1 VSVLLASANILERV
15 ADHPW
20 PGCQIHLFGMTVT
33 LMSNGIAAMI
43 LAAGLLLAIVLPL
56 SWRRRTVPRG
66 AAGVLEVVVYF
77 VRDMIARPAL
87 HDRAE
92 PFLPLLLTLFT
103 FILTVNLMGIL
114 PLEALLKLVPGLPPI
129 GGVATSIPTVTGAL
143 ASISL
148 VTIVFSGLTRQA
160 KLFRQRYQ
168 APMWLCVLI
177 SPVLWIASLT
187 PRVPGL
193 AGVILAVPL
202 ALLELVGVLAKCFAL
217 MIRLFANMLSG
228 HVLLTVLMMFILQAL
243 QTQVVHVFYVGP
255 FCIAASVVVEILELL
270 VAGLQ
275 AYIFTF
281 LTAIFL
287 ALYAESSHG
296 AEEPRAGTES
306 SG

>member
-1 VSVLLASANILERV
+1 MSVLLAAANILESV

-20 PGCQIHLFGMTVT
+20 PGCQIHVFGMPVT
-33 LMSNGIAAMI
+33 LMSKGIAAMI
-43 LAAGLLLAIVLPL
+43 LAAGILLAVILPL
-56 SWRRRTVPRG
+56 SRRRQTVPRG
-66 AAGVLEVVVYF
+66 PAGVLEVIVYF

-92 PFLPLLLTLFT
+92 PFLPLLLTFFT
-103 FILTVNLMGIL
+103 FILTVNLLGLL

-143 ASISL
+143 AAIAL
-148 VTIVFSGLTRQA
+148 GTIVFCGLKRQA
-160 KLFRQRYQ
+160 GLFHHRYQ

-177 SPVLWIASLT
+177 SPLLWVASLR
-187 PRVPGL
+187 PAVPGL
-193 AGVILAVPL
+193 TGVILAVPL

-228 HVLLTVLMMFILQAL
+228 HVLLAVLMMFILQAL
-243 QTQVVHVFYVGP
+243 QTQIVRVFYVGP
-255 FCIAASVVVEILELL
+255 FCIAGSVAVEILELL
-270 VAGLQ
+270 IAGLQ

-296 AEEPRAGTES
+296 AEESKAGAES